1 LGINFFRNH
10 QSIREIISTIN
21 RFKAVDDNGIFSLS
35 KDIARVIIDD
45 INTEGLQKII
55 IPPKNTRWGSL
66 KTIENLLP

>member
-1 LGINFFRNH
+1 MIMVFF
-10 QSIREIISTIN
+10 
-21 RFKAVDDNGIFSLS
+21 LS

-66 KTIENLLP
+66 KTIENLCPESSSRRSKK